1 MRHSQI
7 RAITRYR
14 ETRGQNYLVKTLS
27 LSFFLSGN
35 EKHGINLV
43 RYIRKLGRVTFIFV
57 YDRDADFDADFTGT
71 VFAEFVS
78 FYLGETILYRNISF
92 DSGGTNSGRW
102 NTVAQETVAR
112 PETKSSYR
120 AAADNFTE
128 GNRIPPFDSLPPSF
142 SPIVFV
148 YVYLITRWIMMA
160 KMKRKICN

>member
-1 MRHSQI
+1 MR
-7 RAITRYR
+7 
-14 ETRGQNYLVKTLS
+14 QNFTDSRDNSISRNKGAKLFGENSLS

-92 DSGGTNSGRW
+92 DSGGTNSGR
-102 NTVAQETVAR
+102 
-112 PETKSSYR
+112 
-120 AAADNFTE
+120 
-128 GNRIPPFDSLPPSF
+128 
-142 SPIVFV
+142 
-148 YVYLITRWIMMA
+148 
-160 KMKRKICN
+160 